1 LVGSAVLW
9 PDQRSEG
16 FGWRQDRPM
25 TRPMSLGTKRN
36 ARVRCAIYTRKS
48 SEEGLEQEFNS
59 LLAQREAWGGG
70 NQPLRIQLCKVG
82 STQDREEF
90 GSNQD
95 FDAACDPRLSTDQPG
110 SFEGEHHLMDG
121 WWADAKVALQIGF
134 GWRTAEDVR
143 IGVDE
148 CQILTLLGCEAWTS
162 WRRRQVCPQFGSRG
176 CRPSR
181 I

>member
-1 LVGSAVLW
+1 
-9 PDQRSEG
+9 
-16 FGWRQDRPM
+16 
-25 TRPMSLGTKRN
+25 MSDSRHATISPAAPTFK
-36 ARVRCAIYTRKS
+36 TM
-48 SEEGLEQEFNS
+48 
-59 LLAQREAWGGG
+59 GGG

-162 WRRRQVCPQFGSRG
+162 WRRRQVCPRL
-176 CRPSR
+176 PSVEDIIQELLFQQYPPKR
-181 I
+181 LLAHRLPMPPTRAGPRVPVYVSAS

>member
-1 LVGSAVLW
+1 MLGKRAIVLPLSSRRDLPGSMQQA
-9 PDQRSEG
+9 
-16 FGWRQDRPM
+16 
-25 TRPMSLGTKRN
+25 MSDSRHATISPAAPTFK
-36 ARVRCAIYTRKS
+36 TM
-48 SEEGLEQEFNS
+48 
-59 LLAQREAWGGG
+59 GGG